1 MFTLVLIYLELTM
14 TGEEMKTYLKQRG
27 LSLASVAEELGTSP
41 QNLNGKLKAKS
52 LKSDFIS
59 AIKAII
65 DRCAPPLPAEME
77 EAVIGSNVNG
87 SNSSNVSQ
95 SIGSDAA
102 LAAENKLLREQN
114 EFLQSQVK
122 TLLAIVGQK

>member
-1 MFTLVLIYLELTM
+1 M

>member
-1 MFTLVLIYLELTM
+1 M
-14 TGEEMKTYLKQRG
+14 TGEEMKTYLRQRG

-65 DRCAPPLPAEME
+65 DKCAPPLPAEME